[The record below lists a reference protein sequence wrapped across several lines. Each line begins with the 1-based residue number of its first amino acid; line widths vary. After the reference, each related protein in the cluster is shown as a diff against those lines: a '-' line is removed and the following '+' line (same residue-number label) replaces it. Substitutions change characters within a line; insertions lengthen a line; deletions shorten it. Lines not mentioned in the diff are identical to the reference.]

1 MIKVIVWAR
10 VELFLTRIISYLSGY
25 VAYECW
31 WSFWWEP
38 EHVMTRC
45 QLFFWLQLWNHFQR
59 LFKDFFQ
66 AANGQVPLP
75 SFMRCT
81 WLLGSGLSRSAF
93 VPCCCASCWPTW
105 VERLLT
111 ILGILG
117 VTAISWMFGS
127 GPMLRLTLPACTSA
141 VIACD
146 WALDICMWECFR
158 RTSDVMVTPGSLSSL
173 SSVIYIYI

>member
-1 MIKVIVWAR
+1 MGWLVPSRISVDNPSLWMLMV
-10 VELFLTRIISYLSGY
+10 FL
-25 VAYECW
+25 VA
-31 WSFWWEP
+31 

-59 LFKDFFQ
+59 LFTDFFQ

-81 WLLGSGLSRSAF
+81 WLLGSGLSSSAF
-93 VPCCCASCWPTW
+93 VPCCCASRWPTW

-146 WALDICMWECFR
+146 WALDICMWEGFR

-173 SSVIYIYI
+173 SSVIYIYNIYIYNIYIYI